1 MVWLLRGTFLPRVLE
16 RRLIAACS
24 GRLVSCRSSHA
35 RSAPL
40 ATVGPEKGGHL
51 LGNAGDRPFQFG
63 ESERQTIKQMKDDD
77 HLPSSFASETMEHR
91 IPKRSNEAHGRV
103 AKRLVVIDNCDHTLW
118 CMAARASSTCR
129 SSSNGRPCCAP
140 VWLEIATAAAS
151 VRKPTCSGRR
161 RSRRKLGAVRHV
173 PEVLPHYVAIFKGGL
188 KL

>member
-1 MVWLLRGTFLPRVLE
+1 MALARDVPS
-16 RRLIAACS
+16 ACS
-24 GRLVSCRSSHA
+24 GAPSHCRLLWAPCKLQVQPCPQCPVSDA
-35 RSAPL
+35 
-40 ATVGPEKGGHL
+40 GPEKGGHL

>member
-1 MVWLLRGTFLPRVLE
+1 LSATFDFRSRKEGPRRRTAFRMVWLLRGTFPPRVLE

-103 AKRLVVIDNCDHTLW
+103 AKPLVVIDNCDHTLW
-118 CMAARASSTCR
+118 CMAA
-129 SSSNGRPCCAP
+129 
-140 VWLEIATAAAS
+140 
-151 VRKPTCSGRR
+151 
-161 RSRRKLGAVRHV
+161 
-173 PEVLPHYVAIFKGGL
+173 
-188 KL
+188 